1 MFLIG
6 VKNIKHNKLKFINN
20 IFDWFNDFVEVW
32 FNEYKTVFRDP
43 GVIMLFLIAILI
55 YPLIYSIAYNTE
67 LSKEVPITIVDN
79 DNSEYSRKLIS
90 MLDATDEIKVLN
102 VTSNFELAKEEFKKQ
117 DINGIIKIPKDF
129 DNKILGFQSANVI
142 VYADASYMLIYKQ
155 IATAAN
161 MAIGTYSA
169 GIEITRRT
177 AQGETL
183 EKSMIERDPLPL
195 EVYSLY
201 NPRGGY
207 ATYILPALFIMMLQQ
222 TLFLGIGLLGGTFKE
237 RSLGEF
243 LTRIGKKKSGPLSIV
258 MGKSMA
264 YYTIYL
270 INSAFIFVI
279 VSSIFKLPMRGSYF
293 EVFLLLTPFIFA
305 SIFMGL
311 TMSTFFKRR
320 EHALMILLF
329 TSIPIIFL
337 SGFSWPLDAMP
348 QWQVWLAQILPSTP
362 GINGYLTLTQK
373 GGDFSYIT
381 GNLQHLGILIIIY
394 LISAT
399 LLFRRILRKED

>member
-1 MFLIG
+1 M
-6 VKNIKHNKLKFINN
+6 KFINN
-20 IFDWFNDFVEVW
+20 ILDWFNDFVEIW
-32 FNEYKTVFRDP
+32 FNEYKIVFRDP
-43 GVIMLFLIAILI
+43 GVIMLFFIAILI
-55 YPLIYSIAYNTE
+55 YPVLYSVAYNTE
-67 LSKEVPITIVDN
+67 LSKEIPVTIVDN
-79 DNSEYSRKLIS
+79 DNSEYSRKLIT
-90 MLDATDEIKVLN
+90 MLDATDEIKVFN
-102 VTSNFELAKEEFKKQ
+102 ITSNFELAKEEFRKQ

-129 DNKILGFQSANVI
+129 DNKILGFQTANVI

-161 MAIGTYSA
+161 MTIGTYSA
-169 GIEITRRT
+169 GIEISRRT

-183 EKSMIERDPLPL
+183 ESSMIDRDPLPL
-195 EVYSLY
+195 EIYSLY

-222 TLFLGIGLLGGTFKE
+222 TLFLGIGLLGGTIKE
-237 RSLGEF
+237 HTFGDF
-243 LTRIGKKKSGPLSIV
+243 LRKIGKKKSGPLSIV

-270 INSAFIFVI
+270 MNSAFIFVI
-279 VSSIFKLPMRGSYF
+279 VSSIFKLPMRSSYL
-293 EVFLLLTPFIFA
+293 EVFLVLTPFLFA

-329 TSIPIIFL
+329 TSIPIMFL

-348 QWQVWLAQILPSTP
+348 QWQVWLSQILPSTP

-373 GGDFSYIT
+373 GADFSYIS

-394 LISAT
+394 FISAT
-399 LLFRRILRKED
+399 LSFKRILRKEN